1 VPIQKKV
8 QDPTEVMLMIDRQ
21 DGAQVANLA
30 ITVEQ
35 VLRVNLDLQVAE
47 NLVTSMAEIL
57 TDMPQ
62 GMMKDPALIATQNLD
77 LETLSLAMMA
87 LAATANLTPAA
98 AVMNQVTI
106 KATKEKIT
114 IAIANRAAA
123 VTAGGVK
130 ALAATAN
137 PTAAAAVMNQVT
149 RKATKE
155 KITIAIANRAAA
167 VTAGGVKAS
176 AANANPTAVAAVMNQ
191 VTIKATKEKITI
203 AIANHAAAVTTDGV
217 KASATNA
224 NPTAVAAAK
233 TPILITDMREQMLGL
248 HQVIAENLME
258 PRVQTDLLTINQ
270 NGIVKKRD
278 NNFMGITNLK
288 KTMTSMLHLTMMAL
302 D

>member
-57 TDMPQ
+57 TDLPQ

-130 ALAATAN
+130 ALAA
-137 PTAAAAVMNQVT
+137 
-149 RKATKE
+149 
-155 KITIAIANRAAA
+155 
-167 VTAGGVKAS
+167 
-176 AANANPTAVAAVMNQ
+176 NANPTAVAAVMNQ

-233 TPILITDMREQMLGL
+233 TPILTTDMREQMLGL